1 MSTHHAHTWRIE
13 SCHRT
18 SDGLVTY
25 QRCRCG
31 VRRIAVG
38 ETAGITAEL
47 HGEDHRATA

>member
-1 MSTHHAHTWRIE
+1 MSSHHTHTWRIE

-18 SDGLVTY
+18 SDGLVAY

-31 VRRIAVG
+31 VRRIALG
-38 ETAGITAEL
+38 DPTGISTEL